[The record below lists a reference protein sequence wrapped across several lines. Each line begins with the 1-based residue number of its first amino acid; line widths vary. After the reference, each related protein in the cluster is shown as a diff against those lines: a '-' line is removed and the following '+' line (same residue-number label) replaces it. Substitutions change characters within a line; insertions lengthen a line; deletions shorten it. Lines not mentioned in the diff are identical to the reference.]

1 MTPTYNPITQ
11 HLFLYCF
18 IFLPPAIC
26 MRLLSILSPRLV
38 PRPLCNLHPVRHCTP
53 YTTLRI
59 YQYPAPVSYT
69 FPWRFIHFSSLGHHL
84 SPTFLPVCVCQCDF
98 FSFSVSY
105 DGFECEYFFI
115 QYFITC
121 LIHSGLSSPHCYIYL
136 RIWSVFIILPDLHI
150 LVSIFGCTV

>member
-1 MTPTYNPITQ
+1 MYAPLVHTVPSFGPSSFVRPPPSAALHAVHHTPHIPIPSAC
-11 HLFLYCF
+11 FLY
-18 IFLPPAIC
+18 LSMAVHP
-26 MRLLSILSPRLV
+26 LLLTGSSFVAYLST
-38 PRPLCNLHPVRHCTP
+38 C
-53 YTTLRI
+53 
-59 YQYPAPVSYT
+59 
-69 FPWRFIHFSSLGHHL
+69 
-84 SPTFLPVCVCQCDF
+84 VCVCQCDF
-98 FSFSVSY
+98 FSFPVSY